1 LGLGFVVHWRLPGGT
16 RTVLLLLIAA
26 LIPTFLLAAGGAYFA
41 IHSKRSELEARA
53 VADARIL
60 SQSVDRHLESQLDLV
75 EALAASPAL
84 DPPANLAFFR
94 EVARRE
100 RLRHPH
106 WLAVILLDP
115 AGAWIVHTEAAPA
128 GRRAVES
135 ASLRQALT
143 LQRAVVGEMRRG
155 ERGLWGLP
163 VRAPVIRGGKLT
175 YVATVVSRPDDFRSL
190 ILALRPPP
198 GWIVS
203 IVNQDGQ
210 VVARSRAEAQFVG
223 RPASPATLKARASGP
238 SGAYEGRTLE
248 GISTM
253 SAYWRSPKTGW
264 SVHIGI
270 PRASFEQ
277 PLRGMLALLVT
288 GLVLSLVMTAL
299 FVWLLLRD
307 LAERSAHA
315 AAVEQAVRMD
325 ALGRL
330 TGGVAHDF
338 NNLLMIIQ
346 GNADTL
352 GRRLADQ
359 EAAQRPLAAIRI
371 ATDRAAKLVRQLLT
385 FARGGPAERQVVDL
399 GAAVAATRLAME
411 QIAGPSVRIR
421 VQLPMDRL
429 FVELDPLQLEA
440 ALINLCAN
448 ARDAMPDGGD
458 IVIAVEPRGEQ
469 AQVEVRDSGAGFPPE
484 VGPRVFEP
492 FFTTKSSGKG
502 TGLGLTQVYGFMRAL
517 GGSAAVS
524 NGPGRG
530 GVVTLRFPLATSA
543 PDQEERAD
551 TAVPQATGEA
561 RILVVEDD
569 EDVRATTGA
578 YLRESGLDVEE
589 ARDADEAL
597 VVLQRERFDAVV
609 SDIVM
614 PGSMNGAGLA
624 KTIRRRWPSLPVLLV
639 SGYSDSAAEARSL
652 GIAVVPKPY
661 ELSELERILR
671 AMASGHP
678 APARYVAT

>member
-1 LGLGFVVHWRLPGGT
+1 MASWRLQGGT
-16 RTVLLLLIAA
+16 RAVLLLLIAA

-60 SQSVDRHLESQLDLV
+60 SHSVDRHLESQLDLV

-115 AGAWIVHTEAAPA
+115 AGAWIVHTEAQRA
-128 GRRAVES
+128 GRRAIDS
-135 ASLRQALT
+135 ASLRRALASRT
-143 LQRAVVGEMRRG
+143 AVVGEMRRG

-163 VRAPVIRGGKLT
+163 VRAPVIRGGEVS
-175 YVATVVSRPDDFRSL
+175 YIATVVSRPDDFRSL
-190 ILALRPPP
+190 IQAIRPPP
-198 GWIVS
+198 GWIIT

-210 VVARSRAEAQFVG
+210 VVARSRAETQFVG
-223 RPASPATLKARASGP
+223 RPASLPALEARARGP
-238 SGAYEGRTLE
+238 GGVYAGRTLE
-248 GISTM
+248 GTSTM
-253 SAYWRSPKTGW
+253 SAYWLSPKTGW

-277 PLRGMLALLVT
+277 PLRGMLAVLVI
-288 GLVLSLVMTAL
+288 GLVLSLVLTGL

-307 LAERSAHA
+307 LATRSAQA

-352 GRRLADQ
+352 ARRLADQ
-359 EAAQRPLAAIRI
+359 EAAQRPLAAIRM
-371 ATDRAAKLVRQLLT
+371 ATDRAARLVRQLLT
-385 FARGGPAERQVVDL
+385 FARGGPAERQIVDL
-399 GAAVAATRLAME
+399 GAAIAGAGLAME
-411 QIAGPSVRIR
+411 QIAGPSVRIHL
-421 VQLPMDRL
+421 QPTTDRL
-429 FVELDPLQLEA
+429 FVELDPLQFEA

-448 ARDAMPDGGD
+448 ARDAMPHGGD
-458 IVIAVEPRGEQ
+458 IAIAVERPGEQ

-484 VGPRVFEP
+484 VAPRVFEP
-492 FFTTKSSGKG
+492 FFTTKASGKG

-524 NGPGRG
+524 NGPGGG
-530 GVVTLRFPLATSA
+530 GVVTLQFPLATSA
-543 PDQEERAD
+543 LDRQESAEP
-551 TAVPQATGEA
+551 AVPQATGDV

-569 EDVRATTGA
+569 EDIRATTGA

-597 VVLQRERFDAVV
+597 AALQRERFDAVV

-614 PGSMNGAGLA
+614 PGSINGAGLA
-624 KTIRRRWPSLPVLLV
+624 KAIRRRWPALPILLV

>member
-1 LGLGFVVHWRLPGGT
+1 VVHWRLPGGT

-26 LIPTFLLAAGGAYFA
+26 LIPTLLLAAGGAYFA
-41 IHSKRSELEARA
+41 IRAKRSELESRA
-53 VADARIL
+53 IADARII
-60 SQSVDRHLESQLDLV
+60 SQSVDRHLESQVDLV

-84 DPPANLAFFR
+84 DSPADLTFFR
-94 EVARRE
+94 EVALRE
-100 RLRHPH
+100 RVRHPN

-115 AGAWIVHTEAAPA
+115 TGGWAVHTEAARA
-128 GRRAVES
+128 GRRAVDS
-135 ASLRQALT
+135 ASFRRALT
-143 LQRAVVGEMRRG
+143 SRTPVVGEMRRG

-163 VRAPVIRGGKLT
+163 VRAPVIRDGKLT

-190 ILALRPPP
+190 LRALRPPP
-198 GWIVS
+198 DWIIS

-210 VVARSRAEAQFVG
+210 VVARSRGEAQFVG

-238 SGAYEGRTLE
+238 SGIYEGRTLE

-270 PRASFEQ
+270 PRAAFEQ
-277 PLRGMLALLVT
+277 PLRGMLALLVA

-307 LAERSAHA
+307 LATRSAHA

-352 GRRLADQ
+352 ARRLAEQ
-359 EAAQRPLAAIRI
+359 EGAQRPLAAIRM
-371 ATDRAAKLVRQLLT
+371 ATDRAAKMVRQLLT
-385 FARGGPAERQVVDL
+385 FARGGPVERQVVDL
-399 GAAVAATRLAME
+399 GGVIASAQLALE
-411 QIAGPSVRIR
+411 QTAGPSVRLN
-421 VQLPMDRL
+421 VQLPGDRL

-458 IVIAVEPRGEQ
+458 VTIAVERRGEV
-469 AQVEVRDSGAGFPPE
+469 AQVEVRDSGAGFASD
-484 VGPRVFEP
+484 VAPRVFEP

-502 TGLGLTQVYGFMRAL
+502 TGLGLTQVYGFMRAF

-524 NGPGRG
+524 NGPGG
-530 GVVTLRFPLATSA
+530 HGVVTLRFPIAHGDLARREVAATEA
-543 PDQEERAD
+543 PQ
-551 TAVPQATGEA
+551 TTGEA

-624 KTIRRRWPSLPVLLV
+624 KAIRRRWPSMPVLLV

>member
-1 LGLGFVVHWRLPGGT
+1 MGHWRLPGGT

-26 LIPTFLLAAGGAYFA
+26 LIPTLLLAAGGAYFA
-41 IHSKRSELEARA
+41 IRAKRSELEARA
-53 VADARIL
+53 TADARIL
-60 SQSVDRHLESQLDLV
+60 SQSVDRHVESQLDLV

-94 EVARRE
+94 EVALRE
-100 RLRHPH
+100 RRRHPD

-115 AGAWIVHTEAAPA
+115 TGAWIVHTEPARA
-128 GRRAVES
+128 GRRAIDS
-135 ASLRQALT
+135 ASLRRALALRT
-143 LQRAVVGEMRRG
+143 AVVGEMRQG

-163 VRAPVIRGGKLT
+163 VRAPVIRDGQLT

-190 ILALRPPP
+190 IQAVRPPP
-198 GWIVS
+198 DWIIS

-223 RPASPATLKARASGP
+223 RPASAATLKARAHGP
-238 SGAYEGRTLE
+238 GGVYAGRTLE
-248 GISTM
+248 GISTT
-253 SAYWRSPKTGW
+253 SAYWLSPRTGW

-277 PLRGMLALLVT
+277 PLRGMLALLVA

-307 LAERSAHA
+307 LATRSAQA
-315 AAVEQAVRMD
+315 AAIEQAVRMD

-352 GRRLADQ
+352 SRRLADQ
-359 EAAQRPLAAIRI
+359 EAAQRPLAAIRM
-371 ATDRAAKLVRQLLT
+371 ATERSAKLVRQLLT

-399 GAAVAATRLAME
+399 GAAVSGARLGLE
-411 QIAGPSVRIR
+411 QIAGPSVRIDL
-421 VQLPMDRL
+421 QLPPDRL
-429 FVELDPLQLEA
+429 PVELDPLQLEA

-458 IVIAVEPRGEQ
+458 IVIALARHGDQ
-469 AQVEVRDSGAGFPPE
+469 AQVEVRDRGAGFPPE
-484 VGPRVFEP
+484 VEPRVFEP

-524 NGPGRG
+524 NGPGGG
-530 GVVTLRFPLATSA
+530 GVVTLLFPITTSA
-543 PDQEERAD
+543 VDEAEETPTNA
-551 TAVPQATGEA
+551 PQATGEA

-569 EDVRATTGA
+569 EEVRATTGA
-578 YLRESGLDVEE
+578 YLRESGLAVEE

-624 KTIRRRWPSLPVLLV
+624 KAIRRRWPALPVLLV

-678 APARYVAT
+678 APARYVVT

>member
-1 LGLGFVVHWRLPGGT
+1 MANWRLPGGS
-16 RTVLLLLIAA
+16 RTLLLLLIATV
-26 LIPTFLLAAGGAYFA
+26 IPTLLLAAGGAYFA
-41 IHSKRSELEARA
+41 IQSKRSELEARA
-53 VADARIL
+53 IADARIL

-84 DPPANLAFFR
+84 DPPTDLAFFR
-94 EVARRE
+94 EVALRE
-100 RLRHPH
+100 RSRHRH

-115 AGAWIVHTEAAPA
+115 AGAWIVHTERARA
-128 GRRAVES
+128 GRRAIDS
-135 ASLRQALT
+135 ASLRRALT
-143 LQRAVVGEMRRG
+143 SRSAVVGEMRRG

-163 VRAPVIRGGKLT
+163 VRAPVIRDGKLI

-190 ILALRPPP
+190 IQVLRPPP
-198 GWIVS
+198 DWIIS

-210 VVARSRAEAQFVG
+210 VVTRSRAEAQFVG
-223 RPASPATLKARASGP
+223 RPASQATLQARARGE
-238 SGAYEGRTLE
+238 GGVYAGRTLE
-248 GISTM
+248 GISTV
-253 SAYWRSPKTGW
+253 SAYWLSPKTGW

-277 PLRGMLALLVT
+277 PLRGMLVLLVI

-307 LAERSAHA
+307 LSTRSAQA

-352 GRRLADQ
+352 GRRLTDH
-359 EAAQRPLAAIRI
+359 EAAQRPLSAIRM

-385 FARGGPAERQVVDL
+385 FARGGPAERRVVDL
-399 GAAVAATRLAME
+399 GAAIAAARLALE
-411 QIAGPSVRIR
+411 EIAGPSVRVA
-421 VQLPMDRL
+421 VQLPADRL
-429 FVELDPLQLEA
+429 LVELDPLQLEV

-448 ARDAMPDGGD
+448 ARDAMPEGGD
-458 IVIAVEPRGEQ
+458 ISIEVERRGEQ

-484 VGPRVFEP
+484 IAARVFEP
-492 FFTTKSSGKG
+492 FFTTKASGKG
-502 TGLGLTQVYGFMRAL
+502 TGLGLTQVYGFVRTF
-517 GGSAAVS
+517 GGSATVS
-524 NGPGRG
+524 NVPGG
-530 GVVTLRFPLATSA
+530 GGRITLRLPLATSP
-543 PDQEERAD
+543 PDHEEPVDAAMSPANGR
-551 TAVPQATGEA
+551 A

-569 EDVRATTGA
+569 DEVRATTGA

-597 VVLQRERFDAVV
+597 EVLRRERFDVVV
-609 SDIVM
+609 SDVVM

-624 KTIRRRWPSLPVLLV
+624 KAVKRDWPSLPIILV
-639 SGYSDSAAEARSL
+639 SGYSDSAAGARNL
-652 GIAVVPKPY
+652 GVAVVPKPY
-661 ELSELERILR
+661 DLSELERILR
-671 AMASGHP
+671 AMAMGHP
-678 APARYVAT
+678 PPARYVVA